1 MTTLNLREGEGGE
14 APSAAAAALNL
25 PLPSSR
31 RTETR
36 EGDEQTNE
44 REAFFPLGFGFRSS
58 LLPPLLLN
66 RQQPMHVDRGGP
78 EPPPT
83 FSLAE

>member
-1 MTTLNLREGEGGE
+1 MTTLNLREGEGGRLPPPPP
-14 APSAAAAALNL
+14 PSIS
-25 PLPSSR
+25 PFPSSR

-58 LLPPLLLN
+58 PLPRLLN